1 MTQGEREMADSMAK
15 AWMCEVVREK
25 EFNLRDPEL
34 SPGWVVKERKNGKV
48 YIVYDPEEEQRR
60 KQMTEDQA
68 RFGTTPV
75 GEAPPKI
82 SFVGFDIY
90 QEEAWKTAIYPHKGN
105 NIYYPALGLAGEVGE
120 ACNRIKK
127 VMRDSGGEPD
137 GETLAALK
145 KELGDALWYFA
156 ALARELGL
164 GLSGIAHENLLKLQ
178 DRQKRGVLQGN
189 GDDR

>member
-1 MTQGEREMADSMAK
+1 MVVSDKAGWLCERVPKD
-15 AWMCEVVREK
+15 
-25 EFNLRDPEL
+25 EFDRDPEL
-34 SPGWVVKERKNGKV
+34 NPGWVVKERRNGKV

-60 KQMTEDQA
+60 KQMTKNQA
-68 RFGTTPV
+68 WFDTGTARDV
-75 GEAPPKI
+75 PPKI
-82 SFVGFDIY
+82 SLVGFDIY

-120 ACNRIKK
+120 ACNRLKK

-137 GETLAALK
+137 GETLAVLR

-164 GLSGIAHENLLKLQ
+164 RLSDIAHENLLKLQ
-178 DRQKRGVLQGN
+178 DRQERGVLQGN
-189 GDDR
+189 GDNR